1 MQDAVCLSW
10 LDSHTRVSA
19 VLALAPCGIPAPG
32 YLSDLCGRMLNPV
45 LKPFC
50 ASQFLGASQT
60 DEQTLMILEYME
72 NGDLF
77 SAMRKDPAG
86 ELLWYRRQALA
97 PPQCISTF
105 SRVVNACLRASSR

>member
-1 MQDAVCLSW
+1 M
-10 LDSHTRVSA
+10 LDPV
-19 VLALAPCGIPAPG
+19 
-32 YLSDLCGRMLNPV
+32 LNPC
-45 LKPFC
+45 C

-97 PPQCISTF
+97 APRYMCSC
-105 SRVVNACLRASSR
+105 VVNVCLRASSRQTVWGMPNSPSHREADTTS